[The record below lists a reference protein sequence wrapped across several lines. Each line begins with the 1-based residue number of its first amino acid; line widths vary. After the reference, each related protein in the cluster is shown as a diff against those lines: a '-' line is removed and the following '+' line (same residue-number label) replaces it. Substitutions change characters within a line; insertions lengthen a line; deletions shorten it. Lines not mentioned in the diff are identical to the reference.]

1 VRGRLDATEVSQR
14 PTESQS
20 AAGSQPAAGAE
31 GGRWRLRNWRLRNKL
46 IVVLLVP
53 SLSTAVFAGLR
64 LNSQLAEAR
73 RFAAVQTELTLATQA
88 SKVVDTLQTE
98 RAAMVFYL
106 AGNKV
111 DQSPRFQQT
120 DDSVGTL
127 RETSAGAN
135 DLTGPVRDA
144 VDRALARLN
153 GLSALRSSAL
163 STRLPDTAALTSY
176 SQVIESLTLVDRVMA
191 TSLSDQAVSSLAGS
205 LDSLNEAKEQI
216 AVQNAIVISAAKHRV
231 FPPDLVNQLH
241 AAQAQFEAERATFVN
256 VSSPD
261 NNQLFQD
268 TVSGPAVDERNRLV
282 QLALVQSAGGMS
294 VSVVPTTIQQLG
306 DTTDQL
312 FMTTIDAIQA
322 QTETAVAARLDA
334 AQGSALRDSVLA
346 ALALLTGLGL
356 TVLIA
361 RSVLVPLRVL
371 RSSALEMARTTL
383 PAAIARIL
391 RDPETVHDTVAPVPV
406 HSNEEIGQVAR
417 AFDIVQLEAVRL
429 ATEQAALRSN
439 VSAMFVNLSRR
450 SQALVERQIGVIDR
464 LEQDEQDPDQLASL
478 FELDHLATQ
487 MRRNSENLLVLA
499 GTGLAR
505 RITKPVPV
513 SEVMGA
519 AVSEVEKYARVHLA
533 PAPDVAVLGRAVN
546 DVIHLVAELL
556 DNATAFSAPS
566 TKVAV
571 VAAESDDD
579 GLTIEI
585 RDRGVGMS
593 AAELEAAN
601 QRLVAPPEI
610 DVTASRQ
617 MGLFVVAHLSRRHNI
632 TVRLDDNT
640 EAETGVTATVVVPAA
655 LISREEAVQ
664 SPPPPPALPL
674 TFAPHNGVLPTEQPA
689 GTEAPPDEP
698 VPVEIER
705 IDLFTPA
712 RKDPLPAYT
721 PAAAEPPA
729 PSRSDHED
737 TSTQR
742 LPIYEEVL
750 SQWFRAT
757 DDDPLTEMT
766 DPVPLPPDPH
776 AGIDTPTKVSSSV
789 EAAAPAGADLW
800 RSPGDD
806 GWRAVQ
812 ALLASGPYTT
822 TAAGLPKR
830 EPRGSLLPGSASV
843 QPPQPRAN
851 ATVTAPRRSA
861 EALRERLATYQ
872 RGVTLGRHS
881 TTADD
886 AGDELDSG
894 YPDAPKELS

>member
-1 VRGRLDATEVSQR
+1 MRGRLDATEVSQR

-450 SQALVERQIGVIDR
+450 SQNLVQRQLVVIERM
-464 LEQDEQDPDQLASL
+464 EQDEQDPDQLADL
-478 FELDHLATQ
+478 FEVDHLATR

-499 GTGLAR
+499 GT
-505 RITKPVPV
+505 PVTSRETRAV
-513 SEVMGA
+513 SADDVFGA
-519 AVSEVEKYARVHLA
+519 AVSEVEQYTRIEVA
-533 PAPDVAVLGRAVN
+533 PTPDVLVVGQAAR
-546 DVIHLVAELL
+546 DVIHLLAELL
-556 DNATAFSAPS
+556 ENATEFSDPE
-566 TKVAV
+566 TKVTVRSITNRGAMM
-571 VAAESDDD
+571 
-579 GLTIEI
+579 IEI
-585 RDRGVGMS
+585 QDRGVGM
-593 AAELEAAN
+593 ADDMIAKANARLAE
-601 QRLVAPPEI
+601 PPEV
-610 DVTASRQ
+610 DVAAASQ
-617 MGLFVVAHLSRRHNI
+617 MGLHVVGQLAKRHRIAVQLRGNVDIEGGITAKIVIPGTLIKPTPGSRI
-632 TVRLDDNT
+632 PESDS
-640 EAETGVTATVVVPAA
+640 ESPVPATA
-655 LISREEAVQ
+655 DSGAAVAPSGVPEPATDSELAPSAAAGDVAAEPLGPSESPTERQ
-664 SPPPPPALPL
+664 AVATGPSAPPPPW
-674 TFAPHNGVLPTEQPA
+674 
-689 GTEAPPDEP
+689 PPPPEP
-698 VPVEIER
+698 S
-705 IDLFTPA
+705 T
-712 RKDPLPAYT
+712 
-721 PAAAEPPA
+721 PPA
-729 PSRSDHED
+729 WTGARQQQDDDDAPE
-737 TSTQR
+737 TTR
-742 LPIYEEVL
+742 LLIYEEVI
-750 SQWFRAT
+750 SRWFQSEEEVESGNA
-757 DDDPLTEMT
+757 ESWA
-766 DPVPLPPDPH
+766 LP
-776 AGIDTPTKVSSSV
+776 ID
-789 EAAAPAGADLW
+789 E
-800 RSPGDD
+800 R
-806 GWRAVQ
+806 WRAAEATLSTQ
-812 ALLASGPYTT
+812 TT
-822 TAAGLPKR
+822 EPVTEAGLPKR
-830 EPRGSLLPGSASV
+830 VPKARLVPGSA
-843 QPPQPRAN
+843 
-851 ATVTAPRRSA
+851 
-861 EALRERLATYQ
+861 
-872 RGVTLGRHS
+872 
-881 TTADD
+881 
-886 AGDELDSG
+886 
-894 YPDAPKELS
+894 APKASRRQPDPESTPPPPTRPASMGLAAFARGADLGLEQMRDTGPIPVEEGS